1 MCAQAMSPPRPPQ
14 MSTTP
19 VPPPMG
25 FPLIEESAASS
36 AAPLNVSQ
44 TASQASGF
52 RLPSAGEQF
61 DKYTLL
67 AKLATGGMAE
77 LFVAELSGAAGFS
90 KKVVIKRILPHVAHD
105 EHFTRMFLDEAMTCA
120 QINHPNVCQVFEL
133 CETQGTHFLVLEHLE
148 GATVGELIRR
158 SLVSE
163 QQLNL
168 PLTAG
173 IIVQAC
179 DGLHAAH
186 EQVDEDGRNSNLVH
200 RDVSP
205 GNLFV
210 TVDGIV
216 KVLDFGI
223 AKARWMSRKTKTGT
237 LLGKCEY
244 MSPEQARGGVT
255 LDRRSD
261 IFSLGIIAWELVC
274 GKRLF
279 RRESEYETLR
289 AVLRSPIESPRSLRP
304 SVPRAV
310 DEAIMRALERAPDD
324 RFRTAYEFRQAIA
337 EALRETGG
345 PTPMCDIA
353 PLIRS
358 SFSEELRIQRAV
370 LKQAARQADG
380 SGHSL
385 PRLGSLPPMND
396 GDENFANTDVLTSQ
410 HQRLPSMEEEV
421 AEGDSVELT
430 FRDVP
435 TEAPDDMPLR
445 ASATLSNPTAPP
457 PIPHR
462 PSKESKAVALP
473 QAKLDSPQQDDLAVG
488 ETPPKRRTSRAPA
501 PSAALPSAALPSAAL
516 PSAARRMT
524 APVASHPAASHPAA
538 SHPAVSRPAVNAAAL
553 MRASTEVIAQSSP
566 KENVVAA
573 IAPIDNE
580 VKGQNEGRST
590 VVLLALTLL
599 LGAAVTTGSLI
610 YFSKKSSQSQASLPP
625 AQAAAV
631 TPPSSSTPLPSSDTA
646 QPKEAPAAATAVDAG
661 APRRS
666 AVANAAA
673 RAQLLEANQKA
684 KAVVTALPASD
695 AQVLGSIEILSTE
708 VGTVYLYPEKTVLG
722 TTPLTV
728 ALPAGR
734 HKLKLEIGPTRA
746 EKKYFF
752 LKVEADQTTTRKFTH
767 W

>member
-1 MCAQAMSPPRPPQ
+1 M
-14 MSTTP
+14 
-19 VPPPMG
+19 PPPMSV
-25 FPLIEESAASS
+25 PLVLPLAPAVAPLTEESAAPGAAHQALSQNSS
-36 AAPLNVSQ
+36 
-44 TASQASGF
+44 F

-105 EHFTRMFLDEAMTCA
+105 EHFIRMFLDEAMTCA

-158 SLVSE
+158 SLVSD

-186 EQVDEDGRNSNLVH
+186 EQVDDDGRNSNLVH

-261 IFSLGIIAWELVC
+261 IFSLGIIAWELTC

-289 AVLRSPIESPRSLRP
+289 AVLRSPIESPRTLRP
-304 SVPRAV
+304 PVPRAL
-310 DEAIMRALERAPDD
+310 DEAIMRALERDPSD

-337 EALRETGG
+337 DALRETGG

-370 LKQAARQADG
+370 LKQASRMADG
-380 SGHSL
+380 SGNSL

-410 HQRLPSMEEEV
+410 HQRLPSMEEEI

-435 TEAPDDMPLR
+435 TEAPDDLPSI
-445 ASATLSNPTAPP
+445 ASATSLSIPIAPP

-462 PSKESKAVALP
+462 PSKEAQALSLP
-473 QAKLDSPQQDDLAVG
+473 QAQLD
-488 ETPPKRRTSRAPA
+488 PPKKDDPA
-501 PSAALPSAALPSAAL
+501 SAALPPV
-516 PSAARRMT
+516 ARRMT
-524 APVASHPAASHPAA
+524 APAE
-538 SHPAVSRPAVNAAAL
+538 SRPREPRPAKAKAAAL
-553 MRASTEVIAQSSP
+553 ARSSTEVVATSSP
-566 KENVVAA
+566 KKNVVAA
-573 IAPIDNE
+573 IAPADDE
-580 VKGQNEGRST
+580 VKGPNEGRST
-590 VVLLALTLL
+590 VLLLALTLL

-610 YFSKKSSQSQASLPP
+610 YFSKKSSQPQANLPP

-631 TPPSSSTPLPSSDTA
+631 TPSRSSDPLPSQRPQRLQ
-646 QPKEAPAAATAVDAG
+646 QPTPALRG
-661 APRRS
+661 AP
-666 AVANAAA
+666 
-673 RAQLLEANQKA
+673 Q
-684 KAVVTALPASD
+684 
-695 AQVLGSIEILSTE
+695 
-708 VGTVYLYPEKTVLG
+708 
-722 TTPLTV
+722 
-728 ALPAGR
+728 
-734 HKLKLEIGPTRA
+734 
-746 EKKYFF
+746 
-752 LKVEADQTTTRKFTH
+752 
-767 W
+767 

>member
-1 MCAQAMSPPRPPQ
+1 MT
-14 MSTTP
+14 TTP
-19 VPPPMG
+19 TTPPIAL
-25 FPLIEESAASS
+25 PLDEVSVAPS
-36 AAPLNVSQ
+36 AAPVAGL
-44 TASQASGF
+44 
-52 RLPSAGEQF
+52 RLPTAGEQF

-133 CETQGTHFLVLEHLE
+133 CESQGTHFLVLEHLE

-163 QQLNL
+163 QQLNML
-168 PLTAG
+168 LAG
-173 IIVQAC
+173 GIVVQAC

-186 EQVDEDGRNSNLVH
+186 EQVDEEGRSSNLVH

-289 AVLRSPIESPRSLRP
+289 AVLRAPIERPRSLRP
-304 SVPRAV
+304 SVPPAL
-310 DEAIMRALERAPDD
+310 DEAIMRALERDPGD
-324 RFRTAYEFRQAIA
+324 RYRTAYEFRQAISS
-337 EALRETGG
+337 ALRDSGG

-358 SFSEELRIQRAV
+358 SFQEELRIQRAV
-370 LKQAARQADG
+370 LKQAARSADA
-380 SGHSL
+380 SSNAL
-385 PRLGSLPPMND
+385 PRLSSLPPEND
-396 GDENFANTDVLTSQ
+396 GDENFANTDVLTAE
-410 HQRLPSMEEEV
+410 HQRLPSV
-421 AEGDSVELT
+421 AHEPEDMDSVELT
-430 FRDVP
+430 FRVLPKEAPGTIEDVRADDAP
-435 TEAPDDMPLR
+435 ALAPQATRPSDLHVELHAPPAKPMQPPQAAMVKQTIQEPAGPKPLRTPPVQQSAPKQSMRRSRKTSSPPPVPGSPIPATARSTTEA
-445 ASATLSNPTAPP
+445 
-457 PIPHR
+457 
-462 PSKESKAVALP
+462 AVFSVP
-473 QAKLDSPQQDDLAVG
+473 N
-488 ETPPKRRTSRAPA
+488 A
-501 PSAALPSAALPSAAL
+501 PSA
-516 PSAARRMT
+516 
-524 APVASHPAASHPAA
+524 
-538 SHPAVSRPAVNAAAL
+538 
-553 MRASTEVIAQSSP
+553 
-566 KENVVAA
+566 VVAP
-573 IAPIDNE
+573 IAAE
-580 VKGQNEGRST
+580 VSGPVRDGRAT
-590 VVLLALTLL
+590 VLLLALTLL
-599 LGAAVTTGSLI
+599 LGAAVTTGSLMF
-610 YFSKKSSQSQASLPP
+610 FSKDKGNSQSP
-625 AQAAAV
+625 
-631 TPPSSSTPLPSSDTA
+631 
-646 QPKEAPAAATAVDAG
+646 PAAATTEAPVAPANSASPGPAPSNATSVNAASSDSASSEQAPARTAANSPTAAVVEAAPRDAG
-661 APRRS
+661 TPNS

-673 RAQLLEANQKA
+673 RAELLQANQKA
-684 KAVVTALPASD
+684 KAVVTSLPATAD
-695 AQVLGSIEILSTE
+695 TTVGTIEIRSTE
-708 VGTVYLYPEKTVLG
+708 VGKVYLYPEKTLLG
-722 TTPLTV
+722 TTPLTH
-728 ALPAGR
+728 ALPPGR
-734 HKLKLEIGPTRA
+734 HKFKLEIGPSKT
-746 EKKYFF
+746 EKKYFY
-752 LKVEADQTTTRKFTH
+752 LKVEADEKTLRNFDH